1 MKYKITYGLGGGFGG
16 ADPDGEIIFA
26 LSLENAE
33 HEAYERAK
41 EEYESYGGMHG
52 LLTVESVMEEDEELT
67 EDEAQEVVND
77 DMESWLDYSAEAIIE

>member
-1 MKYKITYGLGGGFGG
+1 
-16 ADPDGEIIFA
+16 
-26 LSLENAE
+26 SLENAE

-67 EDEAQEVVND
+67 EGEAQAVVND